1 MLASHKY
8 LTPDETFEHTHLVPH
23 TEMLHTKSFNFSST
37 IREPR
42 KVTKKPFCI
51 CLHLPSRYHYTGPQ
65 HNNKSPD
72 EKSARLPVDCW
83 SEGQAHHI
91 NILYNE
97 LYILDSVYVL
107 FSQPFIKK
115 KKKKRLKKLG
125 LFSLEKRRLQEDLIT
140 AFQYLNGA
148 YGKHGKE
155 LFIREYSD
163 RTMGKEF

>member
-1 MLASHKY
+1 M
-8 LTPDETFEHTHLVPH
+8 
-23 TEMLHTKSFNFSST
+23 
-37 IREPR
+37 
-42 KVTKKPFCI
+42 
-51 CLHLPSRYHYTGPQ
+51 
-65 HNNKSPD
+65 
-72 EKSARLPVDCW
+72 
-83 SEGQAHHI
+83 
-91 NILYNE
+91 
-97 LYILDSVYVL
+97 YVL
-107 FSQPFIKK
+107 FSQPFIK